1 MGTTNYLE
9 NYKRERGSRRPGAHW
24 MDGSDGLR
32 RAFNGRLL
40 ERVEDVSRVVVVY
53 NWIGFRGETG
63 ETRFGGAIVETD
75 VGACERRDPSLQ
87 ENRVMGACWS
97 EPQRA
102 GQVTEARSR

>member
-40 ERVEDVSRVVVVY
+40 ERWKTSAGWSWYIIGSVFVGRRGKPDSGGLSWRVTWERASGVILPSRK
-53 NWIGFRGETG
+53 IE
-63 ETRFGGAIVETD
+63 
-75 VGACERRDPSLQ
+75 
-87 ENRVMGACWS
+87 
-97 EPQRA
+97 
-102 GQVTEARSR
+102 